1 MKRSRKPKNNTK
13 RKKSD
18 KKKVNKKKQDN
29 LDGWSLFGSSSTKEA
44 EPVDST
50 YQKLLVFLEQ
60 PLEKIPFEDID
71 RLYLSKYYL
80 EFVITSYD
88 IESNSK
94 SADFNNQITNTSPL
108 QPNKIYFIN
117 PPKNVYHP
125 LYFLKLDIDN
135 KTNQKQLIV
144 CIKGTSNKDDA
155 YADVSHFD
163 SQSLKGLINPQY
175 HNAIFNAAYNLLF
188 KKNTQYFGEEGNFT
202 TNVLQKFMTEN
213 PESQVLFVGHSLGA
227 AVASYMLLILKLLNK
242 IEFSSN
248 KTFFIPNKNTSI
260 KSSNIHA
267 YLYGCPSVFPLKY
280 NKLLDG
286 FLTSIVN
293 DDDAVCRLPPLKNLI
308 VPGNDIIHIVEK
320 NYECFSIKWF
330 DLKNDSILKI
340 DAKDHSLNSYNN
352 AIKAVQNKMRKK
364 SKDNIIVL
372 TVTN

>member
-1 MKRSRKPKNNTK
+1 MKSRKPRKTK
-13 RKKSD
+13 GRKKRSE
-18 KKKVNKKKQDN
+18 KKIKKQEYH
-29 LDGWSLFGSSSTKEA
+29 DGFSFFSSSTKA
-44 EPVDST
+44 EPLDST
-50 YQKLLVFLEQ
+50 YQQLITFFDN
-60 PLEKIPFEDID
+60 PIEKIPFQDLD

-88 IESNSK
+88 IEGNSK
-94 SADFNNQITNTSPL
+94 AADFNNQITNTSPL

-117 PPKNVYHP
+117 PPENVYHP

-135 KTNQKQLIV
+135 KTKQKQLIV
-144 CIKGTSNKDDA
+144 CIKGTSNKDDV
-155 YADVSHFD
+155 YADVYHFD
-163 SQSLKGLINPQY
+163 SQSLKGFSNPQY

-188 KKNTQYFGEEGNFT
+188 KKNLQYFGEEGNFT

-293 DDDAVCRLPPLKNLI
+293 DNDAVCRLPPLKNLI

-320 NYECFSIKWF
+320 NNQCFTIKWF
-330 DLKNDSILKI
+330 DLKNDPISKI
-340 DAKDHSLNSYNN
+340 EVKDHSLNSYNN
-352 AIKAVQNKMRKK
+352 AIKAVQNKIRKK
-364 SKDNIIVL
+364 SGIDLNDISI
-372 TVTN
+372 TA